1 MRLFVL
7 VLMVLYLYALA
18 FGVFMTASFRLPAPF
33 LFSVPL
39 ILLFREGTKEVLYKK
54 ELIAF
59 SLALISY
66 YVIGIGDYPSF
77 FATLLNF
84 VLCLFYFNYFIGSNT
99 TRYNLSVFIFFVLLG
114 ISAIVLVFNNYFEGV
129 DGIRSLLVDDVIL
142 QSPAGISTTQFTF
155 GYQLA
160 AFTPFLLIY
169 TFIFQKPLFI
179 RLLAFSICL
188 LLIYL
193 GMQRSVFITFACS
206 ISLFLILAYRV
217 KAVFFIAIAVFFSI
231 TFYNLVLQNEV
242 NSRDNIVAK
251 NINNDPEHNRSL
263 LTAENLRI
271 YSDYPLGLVFYG
283 KTWGD
288 VIYRNQVF
296 SSGITSHNAY
306 LMFITYLGP
315 FLGLGFLLFIYNGV
329 LRIGYQALKQI
340 NKRENALLI
349 CLCFSFIA
357 VSINAAAHNAW
368 LLSADGPTLFLYFS
382 ILHFDKVKAS
392 TELNQDSIL

>member
-1 MRLFVL
+1 MRIIVIA
-7 VLMVLYLYALA
+7 LMVLYLYALA
-18 FGVFMTASFRLPAPF
+18 FGIFMTESFRLPAPF
-33 LFSVPL
+33 LFAFPL
-39 ILLFREGTKEVLYKK
+39 ILLFREGDKKLIYSK
-54 ELIAF
+54 ELTAIF
-59 SLALISY
+59 FALISY

-84 VLCLFYFNYFIGSNT
+84 ILCLFYFNYFIGSNVA
-99 TRYNLSVFIFFVLLG
+99 RYNLSVYIFFSLLG
-114 ISAIVLVFNNYFEGV
+114 ISALVLVFNNYSPGV
-129 DGIRSLLVDDVIL
+129 DSLRALLVDDVIL

-160 AFTPFLLIY
+160 ALTPFLLIY
-169 TFIFQKPLFI
+169 TFLFRKPLFI
-179 RLLAFSICL
+179 RLLIFLVCL
-188 LLIYL
+188 ILIYL

-206 ISLFLILAYRV
+206 ISLFLILSYRF
-217 KAVFFIAIAVFFSI
+217 KAVIFISIAVFFSVA
-231 TFYNLVLQNEV
+231 FYSLVLQNDV

-306 LMFITYLGP
+306 LMFMTYLGP
-315 FLGLGFLLFIYNGV
+315 FLSIGFLLFIYGGIV
-329 LRIGYQALKQI
+329 SIGFRALREIK
-340 NKRENALLI
+340 KRENALLI

-368 LLSADGPTLFLYFS
+368 LLSADGPTLFLYVS
-382 ILHFDKVKAS
+382 ILHFDKLKPL
-392 TELNQDSIL
+392 TELDTVPV

>member
-1 MRLFVL
+1 MRIIVIA
-7 VLMVLYLYALA
+7 LMVLYLYALA
-18 FGVFMTASFRLPAPF
+18 FGIFMTESFRLPAPF
-33 LFSVPL
+33 LFAFPL
-39 ILLFREGTKEVLYKK
+39 ILLFREGDKKLVYSK
-54 ELIAF
+54 ELTAIF
-59 SLALISY
+59 FALISY

-77 FATLLNF
+77 FATSLNF
-84 VLCLFYFNYFIGSNT
+84 ILCLFYFNYFIGSNVA
-99 TRYNLSVFIFFVLLG
+99 RYNLSVYIFFSLLG
-114 ISAIVLVFNNYFEGV
+114 ISALVLVFNNYSPGV
-129 DGIRSLLVDDVIL
+129 DSLRALLVDDIIL

-160 AFTPFLLIY
+160 ALTPFLLIY
-169 TFIFQKPLFI
+169 TFLFRKPLFI
-179 RLLAFSICL
+179 RLLVFLVCL
-188 LLIYL
+188 ILIYL

-206 ISLFLILAYRV
+206 ISLFLILSYRF
-217 KAVFFIAIAVFFSI
+217 KAVIFISIAVFFSFA
-231 TFYNLVLQNEV
+231 FYSLVLKNDV

-306 LMFITYLGP
+306 LMFMTYLGP
-315 FLGLGFLLFIYNGV
+315 FLSIGFLLFIYGGIV
-329 LRIGYQALKQI
+329 SIGFQALKEI
-340 NKRENALLI
+340 KKRENALLI

-368 LLSADGPTLFLYFS
+368 LLSADGPTLFLYVS
-382 ILHFDKVKAS
+382 ILHFDKLKPL
-392 TELNQDSIL
+392 TELHTTPVL